1 MEDVT
6 FFTLLP
12 ESIKGKRMEADK
24 EFLMYLTIALSFAD
38 KHDLILRSACGISTY
53 ENSRLREYF
62 SKLRK
67 GSTVL
72 IVSPK
77 HVANDKI
84 LNQFIRKDV
93 RFRVIDED
101 YIIKPELLKK
111 QWLGQETIV
120 VSEPLAGN

>member
-1 MEDVT
+1 MEEVT

-38 KHDLILRSACGISTY
+38 RHDLILRSACGISTY
-53 ENSRLREYF
+53 ENNRLREYF

-72 IVSPK
+72 IISPK
-77 HVANDKI
+77 LVANDKI
-84 LNQFIRKDV
+84 LNQFIRKNV

-111 QWLGQETIV
+111 QWLGKETIL